1 MAKLTVERERQA
13 SAAYDR
19 VASSTAAGRCVVL
32 DGGTATELP
41 AVAHDRP
48 ELDERLWGATAL
60 IDSPAEVLAVHRR
73 YAEIGCDVI
82 STDTWGLPSA
92 LRHDG
97 PQLWSMNQPV
107 HWMDVARRGLRLA
120 RQAVADAGR
129 ERECAVAF
137 SINGDVDTPEGLD
150 TIELLSRLFD
160 EEPPDLILLETLA
173 LVRDSTYATVAAL
186 LATGAPVWLSFRRC
200 RHGVC
205 GVFGQH
211 WGGPEGDAFG
221 RAARRFE
228 ELGVGALLVN
238 CIPPDHVAGI
248 VPWLRDFTDLPL
260 GVYPNLGYL
269 SDEGWRFETEVRGD
283 EFAAMA
289 LRWREEGAQIV
300 GGCCG
305 VGPEHIAAARRAL
318 ERTPAGHRRPD
329 GDIGIA
335 GFEPA
340 RPAPGRQRWSDDRG
354 RDLFPLP
361 FPDLICEPGVFVPTQ
376 GSFLVWRHL
385 FREGI
390 GRGKR
395 CLDIG
400 CGTGLLT
407 VQLALNGAAHV
418 RALDVDGR
426 AVSNTLTNAFRN
438 GVAESV
444 TAARVD
450 LFPWVPEE
458 RYDVIVASLFQLP
471 VDPFE
476 QVTTHRPLDYWGR
489 NLIDQL
495 VAKLPEALADGGV
508 AYVMQLSIIGRERTV
523 EQLER
528 AGFASR
534 LADFGFF
541 EFSDLF
547 ARAREQIARVEQ
559 LSDAYH
565 LTLDG
570 HEVMVAYLIEVTRK
584 EDAGA

>member
-19 VASSTAAGRCVVL
+19 VASSIAAGRCVVL

-150 TIELLSRLFD
+150 TIDLLSRLFD

-289 LRWREEGAQIV
+289 LRWREEGAQI
-300 GGCCG
+300 
-305 VGPEHIAAARRAL
+305 
-318 ERTPAGHRRPD
+318 
-329 GDIGIA
+329 
-335 GFEPA
+335 
-340 RPAPGRQRWSDDRG
+340 
-354 RDLFPLP
+354 
-361 FPDLICEPGVFVPTQ
+361 
-376 GSFLVWRHL
+376 
-385 FREGI
+385 
-390 GRGKR
+390 
-395 CLDIG
+395 
-400 CGTGLLT
+400 
-407 VQLALNGAAHV
+407 
-418 RALDVDGR
+418 GR
-426 AVSNTLTNAFRN
+426 ASC
-438 GVAESV
+438 
-444 TAARVD
+444 
-450 LFPWVPEE
+450 
-458 RYDVIVASLFQLP
+458 
-471 VDPFE
+471 
-476 QVTTHRPLDYWGR
+476 
-489 NLIDQL
+489 
-495 VAKLPEALADGGV
+495 
-508 AYVMQLSIIGRERTV
+508 RERV
-523 EQLER
+523 
-528 AGFASR
+528 
-534 LADFGFF
+534 
-541 EFSDLF
+541 
-547 ARAREQIARVEQ
+547 
-559 LSDAYH
+559 
-565 LTLDG
+565 
-570 HEVMVAYLIEVTRK
+570 
-584 EDAGA
+584 

>member
-1 MAKLTVERERQA
+1 VVQLDTGTSAAVGRIA
-13 SAAYDR
+13 SAIAG
-19 VASSTAAGRCVVL
+19 GRCVVL

-41 AVAHDRP
+41 ELADERP
-48 ELDERLWGATAL
+48 ELEERLWGASAL
-60 IDSPAEVLAVHRR
+60 VNAPADVLAVHRR
-73 YAEIGCDVI
+73 YVDIGCDVV
-82 STDTWGLPSA
+82 STTTWGLPSA

-97 PQLWSMNQPV
+97 PQLWALNQPI

-120 RQAVADAGR
+120 RRAVEEGGR
-129 ERECAVAF
+129 TGECAVAF
-137 SINGDVDTPEGLD
+137 SMNGDVDTPEGRE
-150 TIELLSRLFD
+150 TIELLARLFD
-160 EEPPDLILLETLA
+160 EEPPDLILLETLS
-173 LVRDSTYATVAAL
+173 LVRDSTYATVEAL
-186 LATGAPVWLSFRRC
+186 LATGVPVWLSFRRC

-211 WGGPEGDAFG
+211 WGGPEGDSFG

-228 ELGVGALLVN
+228 ELGAGALLVN

-269 SDEGWRFETEVRGD
+269 SDDGWRSESRVGGA

-318 ERTPAGHRRPD
+318 EGTEAGHRRPD
-329 GDIGIA
+329 VEMQIGDG
-335 GFEPA
+335 
-340 RPAPGRQRWSDDRG
+340 RPRAPGPGPRRWTDARG

-390 GRGKR
+390 GNGRR
-395 CLDIG
+395 CLDVG
-400 CGTGLLT
+400 CGTGLLS
-407 VQLALNGAAHV
+407 VQLALNGATHV
-418 RALDVDGR
+418 HAIDLDERAT
-426 AVSNTLTNAFRN
+426 SNTLTNAFRN
-438 GVAESV
+438 GVADRV

-458 RYDVIVASLFQLP
+458 RYDLIVASLYQTP

-489 NLIDQL
+489 NLIDRL
-495 VAKLPEALADGGV
+495 IAKLPEALAERGV
-508 AYVMQLSIIGRERTV
+508 AYVMQLSIIGQQRTA
-523 EQLER
+523 ELLEEH
-528 AGFASR
+528 GFAAR
-534 LADFGFF
+534 VVDFGFF
-541 EFSDLF
+541 EFSEPF
-547 ARAREQIARVEQ
+547 AGSRSQIERVEQ

-570 HEVMVAYLIEVTRK
+570 HDVMVAYLLEVTHK
-584 EDAGA
+584 DGLDA